1 MKSITTLVILGIVAI
16 VLLLGCN
23 GYNGIVKQDESVK
36 KAWNNVEAEY
46 QNRAD
51 LVDNLVSTVKGAADF
66 EQQTLTAVVEAR
78 AKATSVNINADNLTP
93 EKIAEFQAAQGQ
105 LARNLGLTSLDI
117 QGRGLAAIPSVQGT
131 AQNWQQLARAF
142 TAEPLDVGRLQLGY
156 GTAQADIGLQKARM
170 TSDMYS
176 NIANAQLGLASQIY
190 GANKENIGASFAS
203 QQALGQGI
211 GQVGQAAS
219 GAFMGMA
226 QASALQQGLYGG
238 VGAGAGGGS
247 QSITGAGG
255 KQFIP
260 STSASGN
267 LSYKPVTPF

>member
-105 LARNLGLTSLDI
+105 LTGALSRLLATVEAYPTLKATENFTKLQGQLEGIENNIKTARKTFNEAVNVYNTKVSSFPKNILSGLFGFSPI
-117 QGRGLAAIPSVQGT
+117 EGFKGH
-131 AQNWQQLARAF
+131 
-142 TAEPLDVGRLQLGY
+142 
-156 GTAQADIGLQKARM
+156 
-170 TSDMYS
+170 
-176 NIANAQLGLASQIY
+176 
-190 GANKENIGASFAS
+190 
-203 QQALGQGI
+203 
-211 GQVGQAAS
+211 S
-219 GAFMGMA
+219 GAEKAPKVDF
-226 QASALQQGLYGG
+226 S
-238 VGAGAGGGS
+238 
-247 QSITGAGG
+247 
-255 KQFIP
+255 K
-260 STSASGN
+260 
-267 LSYKPVTPF
+267 